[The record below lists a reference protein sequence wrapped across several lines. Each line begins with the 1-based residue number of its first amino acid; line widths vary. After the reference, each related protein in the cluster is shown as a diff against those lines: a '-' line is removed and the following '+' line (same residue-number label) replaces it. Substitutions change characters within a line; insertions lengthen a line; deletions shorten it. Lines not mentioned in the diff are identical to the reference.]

1 MYYYT
6 LKGNFHLFK
15 IILLNKFVLPII
27 FFSFWA
33 VPNFAVESVEKKSV
47 KITLE
52 SIVEIAERNSPL
64 LLSLNS
70 DLESLYF
77 KKRQEGMTQ
86 NPILSMD
93 YGQRKA
99 ANESGSEYSFQVEQP
114 IYYPGRKELKQLLVD
129 NDSKIKE
136 IQVIEATNS
145 VRLNAVKFAYRYQ
158 MADINRSHV
167 KERLR
172 RLSVIENYIRSRP
185 FITPQAKT
193 DLFILERRILT
204 LKKHFNDLELLS
216 SKNYESMNLF
226 LRFDS
231 IPLLSLPFFKEGIR
245 FDQSELEKK
254 AIDNNPMLLTARGEL
269 EKARTEHRLASLEK
283 YPDYS
288 VIGQVGEDKS
298 GVANRYFD
306 VGLKFRVPV
315 WDQFQNK
322 IAAAAKNM
330 DAKANNVLQ
339 QENLIKMNLRQTILE
354 YEKSKVNIKL
364 FDLSKLEEIEEDL
377 SFADTQFSKSR
388 IQILSYLELE
398 NQLHETY
405 HAILDAQQ
413 THIEAFLNLL
423 YITNE
428 KDIIGVLKNAEQTF
442 KFGSK

>member
-1 MYYYT
+1 M
-6 LKGNFHLFK
+6 
-15 IILLNKFVLPII
+15 
-27 FFSFWA
+27 
-33 VPNFAVESVEKKSV
+33 EKKAV
-47 KITLE
+47 KITIE
-52 SIVEIAERNSPL
+52 SIVEVAERNSPL

-70 DLESLYF
+70 DLETLYF
-77 KKRQEGMTQ
+77 RKKQEGMTQ

-114 IYYPGRKELKQLLVD
+114 IYYPGRKELKQLLVN

-145 VRLNAVKFAYRYQ
+145 VRFNAVKFAYRYLI
-158 MADINRSHV
+158 ADINRSHV

-172 RLSVIENYIRSRP
+172 RLAIIENYIRSRP

-193 DLFILERRILT
+193 DLFILERRILA

-216 SKNYESMNLF
+216 SKNYEAMNFF

-231 IPLLSLPFFKEGIR
+231 IPSLSLPFFKDGIR
-245 FDQSELEKK
+245 FDQSDLEKK
-254 AIDNNPMLLTARGEL
+254 AIDQNPLLLTARGEV
-269 EKARTEHRLASLEK
+269 EKARTEYRLASLEK

-288 VIGQVGEDKS
+288 VVGQVGEDKS
-298 GVANRYFD
+298 GVSNRYFD

-322 IAAAAKNM
+322 ITAAEKNM
-330 DAKANNVLQ
+330 DAKSNNLLQ

-364 FDLSKLEEIEEDL
+364 FDLSKLERIENDL
-377 SFADTQFSKSR
+377 NFADAQFSKSR

-398 NQLHETY
+398 SQLHETY
-405 HAILDAQQ
+405 HSILDAQL

-428 KDIIGVLKNAEQTF
+428 KDIIGVLKDAEQTF
-442 KFGSK
+442 KYSSK

>member
-1 MYYYT
+1 ME
-6 LKGNFHLFK
+6 N
-15 IILLNKFVLPII
+15 V
-27 FFSFWA
+27 
-33 VPNFAVESVEKKSV
+33 
-47 KITLE
+47 
-52 SIVEIAERNSPL
+52 VEIAERNSPL
-64 LLSLNS
+64 LLSLSS

-77 KKRQEGMTQ
+77 RKRQEGMTQ

-99 ANESGSEYSFQVEQP
+99 ANESGFEYSFQVEQP
-114 IYYPGRKELKQLLVD
+114 IYFPGRKELKQLLVD

-145 VRLNAVKFAYRYQ
+145 VRLNAVKFAYRYL
-158 MADINRSHV
+158 MADINRGHV

-172 RLSVIENYIRSRP
+172 RLAIIENYIRSRP

-216 SKNYESMNLF
+216 SKNYESMNLY

-231 IPLLSLPFFKEGIR
+231 VPLLSLPFFKDGIR
-245 FDQSELEKK
+245 FDQSDLEKK
-254 AIDNNPMLLTARGEL
+254 AIDNNPMLLTARGEV
-269 EKARTEHRLASLEK
+269 EKARTEYRLASLEK
-283 YPDYS
+283 YPDYA

-315 WDQFQNK
+315 WDQYQNK
-322 IAAAAKNM
+322 VASAAKNL
-330 DAKANNVLQ
+330 DAKSNNVLQ
-339 QENLIKMNLRQTILE
+339 QENLIRMNLRQTILE

-364 FDLSKLEEIEEDL
+364 FDLSKLEEIENDL
-377 SFADTQFSKSR
+377 TFADTEFSRSR

-442 KFGSK
+442 KYGSK